1 MNDTE
6 KQLNLLMKI
15 RKMRVENVRRE
26 HKSIENHIQ
35 SQINEVDKTQRLME
49 QVHRENIAKEKET
62 LAAMINVESLKL
74 SKVVGFVK
82 LQQHGVKRLG
92 DGKRYTETVQKDI
105 EESKDNLAVCG
116 AKLVQAEK
124 KLLVLEEVVDEKL
137 WMQK

>member
-1 MNDTE
+1 MNETE
-6 KQLNLLMKI
+6 QQLKLLMKI

-26 HKSIENHIQ
+26 HKTLENHIQ
-35 SQINEVDKTQRLME
+35 SQINEVDKTQRHME

-124 KLLVLEEVVDEKL
+124 KLLVLEEVVHEKL